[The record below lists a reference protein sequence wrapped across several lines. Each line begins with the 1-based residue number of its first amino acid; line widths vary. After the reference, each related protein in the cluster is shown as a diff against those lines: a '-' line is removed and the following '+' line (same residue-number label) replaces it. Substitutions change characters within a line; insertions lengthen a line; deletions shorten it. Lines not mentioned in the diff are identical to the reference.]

1 MLIED
6 SLEVI
11 PGSLFIV
18 KESYRSH
25 KKLNKIMSAPAD
37 YKDARSRCFT

>member
-18 KESYRSH
+18 KESYRSY
-25 KKLNKIMSAPAD
+25 KKLNKIMSA
-37 YKDARSRCFT
+37 KDARSRCFT